1 MAATTEHSEQFSE
14 KHDGLNG
21 NFDPEAQ
28 RLEALSQFRTAQ
40 SVQMSPELFEKLY
53 LSPMNKVKGELRQ
66 TFANP
71 TPMYDDSYLVKQGC
85 VTNRSLVLL
94 LVSFSLSPP

>member
-14 KHDGLNG
+14 KQNGLNG
-21 NFDPEAQ
+21 DYDVEAQ
-28 RLEALSQFRTAQ
+28 RLEALTKLRTAQ

-71 TPMYDDSYLVKQGC
+71 TPMYGNFL
-85 VTNRSLVLL
+85 
-94 LVSFSLSPP
+94 FSNPIISD